1 MSRNRPGLC
10 GGEIS
15 MIERFLTSRRSV
27 LAGITAMAGSLTF
40 SRSALGMLDAP
51 SGKPDDFVAGKPD
64 QLAPF
69 PMTQV
74 RLLDGI
80 FKAQAEI
87 NQASLDSLA
96 TDRLLHSFR
105 VTSGLTSTATPY
117 GGWERPDC
125 ELRGHFNG
133 GHYLSAVALAY
144 AGAGNETLRTRGDPM
159 VAELARCQ
167 KANGDGYLSAFPRTE
182 FETLKSLG
190 KVWAPFYTLHKIMA
204 GMVDMYIHAGN
215 QQALAVAEGMR
226 SEERRVG

>member
-15 MIERFLTSRRSV
+15 MIEPFLTSRRSV

-40 SRSALGMLDAP
+40 GRSALGMLDAP
-51 SGKPDDFVAGKPD
+51 SSKPDDFVAGKPD

-87 NQASLDSLA
+87 NQAYLDSLA

-105 VTSGLTSTATPY
+105 LTT
-117 GGWERPDC
+117 D
-125 ELRGHFNG
+125 
-133 GHYLSAVALAY
+133 
-144 AGAGNETLRTRGDPM
+144 TREP
-159 VAELARCQ
+159 
-167 KANGDGYLSAFPRTE
+167 S
-182 FETLKSLG
+182 
-190 KVWAPFYTLHKIMA
+190 
-204 GMVDMYIHAGN
+204 
-215 QQALAVAEGMR
+215 
-226 SEERRVG
+226 